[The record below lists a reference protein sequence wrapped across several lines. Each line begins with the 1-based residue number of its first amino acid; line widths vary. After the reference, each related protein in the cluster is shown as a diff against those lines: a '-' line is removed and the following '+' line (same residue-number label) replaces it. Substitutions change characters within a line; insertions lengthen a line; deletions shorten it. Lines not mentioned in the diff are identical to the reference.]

1 VFNVRLPS
9 ASIAIHVDNYILKT
23 TFNKNQHC
31 EIRRNYVSQIKKKL
45 KKNESKL
52 KKKLCYLIRSI
63 DVSLKHPV

>member
-1 VFNVRLPS
+1 
-9 ASIAIHVDNYILKT
+9 
-23 TFNKNQHC
+23 
-31 EIRRNYVSQIKKKL
+31 VSQIKKKW